1 MYQLTHYNQ
10 QNQNFFTNC
19 QNSWQFILIDTLPL
33 RKVFVKSD
41 KEASGAVDRV
51 ACVARLTHLVIADL
65 SVSRQRYRDHCVNQL
80 HVWKCQSF
88 EFLFHVANVNLSGR
102 YSAIFS
108 ETLNVDYVSAAWR
121 EFESSLGPLAR
132 DAIESVCDRLT
143 TDKVLVEV
151 FLCPIIKI
159 LERQTCLGY

>member
-19 QNSWQFILIDTLPL
+19 QNSWQYILIDTPSL

-65 SVSRQRYRDHCVNQL
+65 SVSRQRYRDHCVNLFSMCQ
-80 HVWKCQSF
+80 VNCQSF
-88 EFLFHVANVNLSGR
+88 RQVLCHLQRNPERGLRVGGVARVRVLAWASRQGR
-102 YSAIFS
+102 RRVG
-108 ETLNVDYVSAAWR
+108 L
-121 EFESSLGPLAR
+121 
-132 DAIESVCDRLT
+132 
-143 TDKVLVEV
+143 
-151 FLCPIIKI
+151 
-159 LERQTCLGY
+159 RQAHHGQGID